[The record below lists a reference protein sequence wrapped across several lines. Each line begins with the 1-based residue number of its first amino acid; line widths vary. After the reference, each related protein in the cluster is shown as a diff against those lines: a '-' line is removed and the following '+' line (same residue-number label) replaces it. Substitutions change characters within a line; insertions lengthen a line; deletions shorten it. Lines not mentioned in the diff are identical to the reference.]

1 MPGDNQLFI
10 ITYRSSAMIEE
21 ASFVL
26 LTPHE
31 LRELKETILN
41 LVSAALIQQPKASAN
56 DPTMKKITSL
66 VKQVSFYDPE
76 FALKLALYVRVD
88 LNIRSTA
95 NYLVAVA
102 CNITSCQPYIKKYL
116 SATIRLPSDWL
127 DVPAT
132 YHTLPDKQ
140 LSGKSLPTCMR
151 KALVV
156 KFPDFDAYQ
165 LGKYNK
171 ERSIKRKLK
180 KIKEEQAKGNK
191 KARAPEKPQVTL
203 KQLIRQL
210 HISTPHLQVMCL
222 IGKKYPSTEA
232 EFRVSGLYGRFEP
245 GTLHS
250 SE

>member
-1 MPGDNQLFI
+1 MDRRDNRKR
-10 ITYRSSAMIEE
+10 TDRSEDAAESVVTV
-21 ASFVL
+21 SFVM
-26 LTPHE
+26 LTPHQ
-31 LRELKETILN
+31 LKELKESILN
-41 LVSAALIQQPKASAN
+41 LVSAALIQQPKASVN
-56 DPTMKKITSL
+56 DPTIMKITKL

-102 CNITSCQPYIKKYL
+102 CNIQECQPYVKKYFN
-116 SATIRLPSDWL
+116 ATIRLPSDWL
-127 DVPAT
+127 DVAAT
-132 YHTLPDKQ
+132 YLTLPDKG
-140 LSGKSLPTCMR
+140 LKGKSLPTCLR
-151 KALVV
+151 KSLVG
-156 KFPDFDAYQ
+156 KFPEFDAYQ

-191 KARAPEKPQVTL
+191 KARAPEKPMVTL

-210 HISTPHLQVMCL
+210 HISEPHLQVMCL

-232 EFRVSGLYGRFEP
+232 EFRVSGLWTIR
-245 GTLHS
+245 S
-250 SE
+250 